1 LRRSGL
7 RRSGRLVGGLGCS
20 NHSGYYTI
28 LLCVAF
34 K

>member
-1 LRRSGL
+1 L
-7 RRSGRLVGGLGCS
+7 RSGRLVGGLGCS

-28 LLCVAF
+28 LLGVAF